1 MQRTSSDQSARLD
14 GLLPAMGSTEVVY
27 GHCPTKL
34 QRLADQRVP
43 FITSTGI
50 EYALWLKRGV
60 PFTHQ
65 CNAQLVESNI
75 VAAKYDCLVVTD
87 NNRVMQRF
95 ESARLDPVVPNS

>member
-50 EYALWLKRGV
+50 EYVALAQKGSSV
-60 PFTHQ
+60 YSPMY
-65 CNAQLVESNI
+65 AQLVESNI

-95 ESARLDPVVPNS
+95 ESARLDPVV